1 MYYTYIIMH
10 PFHFKYII
18 RSGNMA
24 AIIVEMGPVRRPF
37 LSFLPFLSLIYLRIK
52 TIPLVTI
59 NMVVVMSFS
68 VSPFH

>member
-1 MYYTYIIMH
+1 
-10 PFHFKYII
+10 
-18 RSGNMA
+18 MA